1 MMQGDGWGLPLQWVA
16 GFRLVPPI
24 SLFGKK
30 KPRQLGRSRGTLA
43 GGVGGTGGTGFAAF
57 GGFWFHGFA
66 RAAVVAEAAAGAVGG
81 LRCAG

>member
-1 MMQGDGWGLPLQWVA
+1 MAGVFPCSGWLALGWFLRFL
-16 GFRLVPPI
+16 
-24 SLFGKK
+24 SLGKRN
-30 KPRQLGRSRGTLA
+30 PGSLA
-43 GGVGGTGGTGFAAF
+43 GAMGHWLGVGGTGGTGFSAF